1 MALEPDRFRGFRQYD
16 PGMKTSLRTI
26 TFVIASLV
34 FGPISASAGK
44 PDPSELS
51 VTCGGT
57 TYAAGAHAVCP
68 LGETVYIHGT
78 DFPHNV
84 DVLVLNTATNATWYF
99 DDRQIAVQGNLEVPL
114 GSGYRDAGSYRVD
127 VSAKPRLH
135 RYVEFTL
142 Q

>member
-1 MALEPDRFRGFRQYD
+1 
-16 PGMKTSLRTI
+16 MKTSLRTI

-57 TYAAGAHAVCP
+57 TYAPGAHAVCP
-68 LGETVYIHGT
+68 VGETLYIHGT
-78 DFPHNV
+78 GFPHNV
-84 DVLVLNTATNATWYF
+84 DVLVINTATNATWYF
-99 DDRQIAVQGNLEVPL
+99 DDKQITIQGGLEIPL

-135 RYVEFTL
+135 RYVELTL

>member
-1 MALEPDRFRGFRQYD
+1 
-16 PGMKTSLRTI
+16 MKTLLRTI
-26 TFVIASLV
+26 TFVSASLV

-57 TYAAGAHAVCP
+57 TFAPGAPATCP
-68 LGETVYIHGT
+68 LGETLWIHGT

-84 DVLVLNTATNATWYF
+84 DVLVVNTANNSTWYF
-99 DDRQIAVQGNLEVPL
+99 DDRQTAPQGNLAVPL
-114 GSGYRDAGSYRVD
+114 SNGFADAGVYRVD
-127 VSAKPRLH
+127 ISAKPRLH